1 MERRMDGSHVDEIV
15 DIMET
20 DAEEAKRQFEEQV
33 LSMDTWQILKVLTD
47 DQAVVDHIT
56 EYVDVQGYNCKVTD
70 YGRGRWAIYVQ
81 ITEVDLL

>member
-1 MERRMDGSHVDEIV
+1 MERKMDGSHVDEIV

-20 DAEEAKRQFEEQV
+20 DAEEAKRQFEEHV

-70 YGRGRWAIYVQ
+70 YGRSRWAIYVQ
-81 ITEVDLL
+81 ITEVDLR

>member
-56 EYVDVQGYNCKVTD
+56 EYVDVQGYNCKVND
-70 YGRGRWAIYVQ
+70 YGRSRWAIYVQ
-81 ITEVDLL
+81 ITEVDLR